1 MKITL
6 TINGTDITFE
16 PTKLAYNSYINDITM
31 NDKIAPATN
40 FLRRTVIAEDK
51 EKLNEILENHIG
63 AALQIIEKVI
73 KQYAPDLEIE
83 VKNWISG

>member
-6 TINGTDITFE
+6 KINGTDITFE
-16 PTKLAYNSYINDITM
+16 PTKLAYNTYINDITM

-40 FLRRTVIAEDK
+40 FLRRTVLAEDK
-51 EKLNEILENHIG
+51 EKLNEILENHVG

-83 VKNWISG
+83 VKN

>member
-16 PTKLAYNSYINDITM
+16 PTKLAYNTYINDITM

-40 FLRRTVIAEDK
+40 FLRRTVLAEDK
-51 EKLNEILENHIG
+51 EKLNEILENHVG

-73 KQYAPDLEIE
+73 KQYAPDLVIE
-83 VKNWISG
+83 VKN

>member
-6 TINGTDITFE
+6 TINGTEITFE
-16 PTKLAYNSYINDITM
+16 PTKLAYNSYINDLTM
-31 NDKIAPATN
+31 NDKIAPATS

-51 EKLNEILENHIG
+51 EKLNEILENHVG
-63 AALQIIEKVI
+63 AALQIIEKVV

-83 VKNWISG
+83 VKN

>member
-6 TINGTDITFE
+6 AINGTDITFE
-16 PTKLAYNSYINDITM
+16 PTKLAYNTYINDITM

-40 FLRRTVIAEDK
+40 FLRRTVLAEDK
-51 EKLNEILENHIG
+51 EKLNEILENHVG

-83 VKNWISG
+83 VKN

>member
-6 TINGTDITFE
+6 TINGIDITFE

-40 FLRRTVIAEDK
+40 FLRRTVIADDK
-51 EKLNEILENHIG
+51 EKLNEILENHVG
-63 AALQIIEKVI
+63 AALQIIEKVL
-73 KQYAPDLEIE
+73 KQFAPDLEIE
-83 VKNWISG
+83 IKN

>member
-6 TINGTDITFE
+6 TINGIDITFE

-40 FLRRTVIAEDK
+40 FLRRTVIADDK
-51 EKLNEILENHIG
+51 EKLNEILENHVG

-83 VKNWISG
+83 VKN

>member
-6 TINGTDITFE
+6 TINSTDITFE
-16 PTKLAYNSYINDITM
+16 PTKLAYNTYINDITM

-40 FLRRTVIAEDK
+40 FLRRTVLAEDK
-51 EKLNEILENHIG
+51 EKLNEILENHVG

-83 VKNWISG
+83 VKN

>member
-6 TINGTDITFE
+6 VINRTEITFE

-51 EKLNEILENHIG
+51 EKLNEILENHVG
-63 AALQIIEKVI
+63 AALQIIEKVV
-73 KQYAPDLEIE
+73 KQFAPDLEIE
-83 VKNWISG
+83 IKN